1 MRLADFETL
10 VQRLHS
16 EVPAEY
22 LEGVMEIEVSRN
34 ALPDPTRADIYTMGE
49 CIPLPLEH
57 QDSPGGVLSRIVLY
71 YGSFQALARLDSDFD
86 WLAEAWDT
94 LTHELRHHLEW
105 KARAPDLEEFDWA
118 AEQNFARQDGERFD
132 PLFYRSGEKVAEGVY
147 RLDDDFFL
155 EHDSVA
161 PGSELRFDWHGRSYG
176 APVPVE
182 ATLPAFLTVEGVE
195 EPPPGEL
202 VVVLP
207 SSAGLRSLF
216 RSARFLATVSATM
229 FPPVSPPQQG

>member
-10 VQRLHS
+10 VRRLQT

-22 LEGVMEIEVSRN
+22 LDGVMEIEVSRN
-34 ALPDPTRADIYTMGE
+34 ALPHPTRADIYTLGE
-49 CIPLPLEH
+49 CIPLPLDH

-86 WLAEAWDT
+86 WFAEAWET

-105 KARAPDLEEFDWA
+105 RARAPDLENFDWA

-132 PLFYRSGEKVAEGVY
+132 PLFYRSGEKVTEGIY

-155 EHDSVA
+155 EHEAVA
-161 PGSELRFDWHGRSYG
+161 PGSDLQLEWHGRRYV
-176 APVPVE
+176 ATVPSE
-182 ATLPAFLTVEGVE
+182 ATLPAFLTLDGIE
-195 EPPPGEL
+195 EPPPGDL

-207 SSAGLRSLF
+207 APSGLGQLF
-216 RSARFLATVSATM
+216 RSTRFQATVPATM
-229 FPPVSPPQQG
+229 FPPTSPPLQG

>member
-1 MRLADFETL
+1 MRLADFEAL
-10 VQRLHS
+10 VQRLQT

-34 ALPDPTRADIYTMGE
+34 TLPHPTRSDIYTLGE
-49 CIPLPLEH
+49 CIPLPLDH

-71 YGSFQALARLDSDFD
+71 HGSFQALARLDSDFD
-86 WLAEAWDT
+86 WFAEAWDT

-155 EHDSVA
+155 EQEAVA
-161 PGSELRFDWHGRSYG
+161 PGSTFRFQWHGLPYQ
-176 APVPVE
+176 ATLPIE
-182 ATLPAFLTVEGVE
+182 ATLPAFLTLEGVE
-195 EPPPGEL
+195 DPPPGEL
-202 VVVLP
+202 VLVLP
-207 SSAGLRSLF
+207 RKQGLSSLLTRLVVWQGTLVAE
-216 RSARFLATVSATM
+216 
-229 FPPVSPPQQG
+229 PQ

>member
-1 MRLADFETL
+1 
-10 VQRLHS
+10 
-16 EVPAEY
+16 
-22 LEGVMEIEVSRN
+22 
-34 ALPDPTRADIYTMGE
+34 
-49 CIPLPLEH
+49 
-57 QDSPGGVLSRIVLY
+57 VLY
-71 YGSFQALARLDSDFD
+71 HGSFQALARLDSDFD
-86 WLAEAWDT
+86 WFAEAWDT

-132 PLFYRSGEKVAEGVY
+132 PLFYRSGEKVAEGIY

-155 EHDSVA
+155 EHEAVA

-176 APVPVE
+176 ATVPAD
-182 ATLPAFLTVEGVE
+182 ATLPAFLSVEGIE
-195 EPPPGEL
+195 EPPPGDL

-216 RSARFLATVSATM
+216 RSTRFLATVSATM
-229 FPPVSPPQQG
+229 FPPASPPQQG